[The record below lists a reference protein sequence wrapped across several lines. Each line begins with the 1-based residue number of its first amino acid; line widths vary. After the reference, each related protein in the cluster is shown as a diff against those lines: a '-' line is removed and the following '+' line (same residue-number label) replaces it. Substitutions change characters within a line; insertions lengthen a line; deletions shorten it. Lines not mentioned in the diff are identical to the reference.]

1 MSVTFQ
7 VESVYTGRLHV
18 WGYPWENSQGDSPDP
33 IILHTFA
40 TDAEAREY
48 VGSTNRDLL
57 WTGYDW
63 FVQHESLTA
72 ACPSVN
78 MANSNAHDVL
88 TALGLDTDEM
98 CGGEDGG
105 TFRARVLVAM
115 AQYEGG
121 DGLEPYTIREPG
133 RATWHFGGRPEGYV
147 AEKLASLLKVAESAE
162 SLGLEVVWS

>member
-1 MSVTFQ
+1 MSVTFA
-7 VESVYTGRLHV
+7 VESVHTGRLIV
-18 WGYPWENSQGDSPDP
+18 KGYSWADDADVDET
-33 IILHTFA
+33 ILATF
-40 TDAEAREY
+40 TDDAEYQAYKGEI
-48 VGSTNRDLL
+48 TNRDLL

-63 FVQHESLTA
+63 FVEQESITA
-72 ACPSVN
+72 DCPSVN

-88 TALGLDTDEM
+88 TALGLDTADM
-98 CGGEDGG
+98 CGGEAGA

-133 RATWHFGGRPEGYV
+133 RATWHFGGRPEGYI